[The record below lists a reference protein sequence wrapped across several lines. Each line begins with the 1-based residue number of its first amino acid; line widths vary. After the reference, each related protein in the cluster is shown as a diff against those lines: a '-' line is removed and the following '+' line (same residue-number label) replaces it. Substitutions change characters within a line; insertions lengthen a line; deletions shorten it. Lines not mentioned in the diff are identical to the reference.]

1 MADVLHGMYDITEA
15 EYAYDEAFAAMVP
28 RIKAFIFP
36 TIPRAD
42 FEIKAFNQAVL
53 YQIEHERRM
62 ADILKG
68 QQLPQGVNSFDIGEF
83 SMSFDNGSFDTRL
96 TKKTICPT
104 AYGILL
110 EAGLMYKGVEGRLPC
125 CYEPD

>member
-1 MADVLHGMYDITEA
+1 MPDIHGTFDAPTEQ
-15 EYAYDEAFAAMVP
+15 EIAAMQP

-36 TIPRAD
+36 SIPRLD
-42 FEIKAFNQAVL
+42 YEIEAFDRAVT
-53 YQIEHERRM
+53 YQINHEKTIASKLNDQAM
-62 ADILKG
+62 LD
-68 QQLPQGVNSFDIGEF
+68 GVRSFDIGDF
-83 SMSFDNGSFDTRL
+83 SMSFDEGTFDQRL

>member
-1 MADVLHGMYDITEA
+1 MPDIHGTFDAPTA
-15 EYAYDEAFAAMVP
+15 EEIAAMEP

-36 TIPRAD
+36 SIPRRD
-42 FEIKAFNQAVL
+42 YEVEAFDKAVL
-53 YQIEHERRM
+53 YQINHEKTI
-62 ADILKG
+62 AAATDGAL
-68 QQLPQGVNSFDIGEF
+68 LPSGTTAFRIGEF
-83 SMSFDNGSFDTRL
+83 SMNFGEGAFDSEL

-125 CYEPD
+125 CCGDD